1 MEDRKEVGECVFVL
15 SYDDKVLFFLFCFVF
30 LGFVLDAEMFCL
42 FDEKAEESI
51 KQVINE
57 VKGFRVLL
65 VLERML
71 RLKTLKT
78 DMWMLMFIQF
88 RVAKNPNNFRHFFF
102 LSFIFLRFPCKQTVH
117 ETFCLV

>member
-1 MEDRKEVGECVFVL
+1 M
-15 SYDDKVLFFLFCFVF
+15 KVLFFFCFFF
-30 LGFVLDAEMFCL
+30 LGGFVLDAEMFCS

-71 RLKTLKT
+71 RVKTLKS

-88 RVAKNPNNFRHFFF
+88 
-102 LSFIFLRFPCKQTVH
+102 
-117 ETFCLV
+117 